1 MAQDVLM
8 RLTLESICHIGFGVR
23 LGALTSADGSPEAS
37 EFAKAFDLAN
47 QVAAERFLSP
57 VIWKVKRMLRIGG
70 EGKMVKAVE
79 GINRFADGV
88 IRRRREAL
96 AKFESARGDEKCAGE
111 SVGESNGTRNGNGS
125 AFQTA
130 SPEET
135 DDSSNSEEE
144 SRESMRS
151 SKRDRVHTSPKG
163 SVNSSLPSK
172 ERWTFV
178 KKRDQTPNPTLPQSV
193 NPKPQAPNPEPQ
205 DLLSRFMTMRDG
217 QGALYSDAYLRDV
230 VLNFIIAGR
239 DTSAGAIT
247 WMFYEL
253 SRNCHVEERIYGELM
268 AVLGAGPGE
277 VARFVERLSFE
288 KLRKLTYLQVSVTS
302 LQMGSQN

>member
-1 MAQDVLM
+1 MIFLVVDMAQDVLM

-37 EFAKAFDLAN
+37 EFANAFDLAN

-70 EGKMVKAVE
+70 EGKMIKAVE

-111 SVGESNGTRNGNGS
+111 SLGEGNGARDRNRNGS
-125 AFQTA
+125 SYQTA

-144 SRESMRS
+144 SRESVRPLKEEQM
-151 SKRDRVHTSPKG
+151 
-163 SVNSSLPSK
+163 PSK

-178 KKRDQTPNPTLPQSV
+178 RKCDQIPNPTPPQSL
-193 NPKPQAPNPEPQ
+193 NSKPQAAIPEPQ

-217 QGALYSDAYLRDV
+217 RGALYSDAYLRDV

-253 SRNCHVEERIYGELM
+253 SRNCHVEERIHGELM

-277 VARFVERLSFE
+277 GARFVERLSFE
-288 KLRKLTYLQVSVTS
+288 KLRKLTYLQVGVT
-302 LQMGSQN
+302 